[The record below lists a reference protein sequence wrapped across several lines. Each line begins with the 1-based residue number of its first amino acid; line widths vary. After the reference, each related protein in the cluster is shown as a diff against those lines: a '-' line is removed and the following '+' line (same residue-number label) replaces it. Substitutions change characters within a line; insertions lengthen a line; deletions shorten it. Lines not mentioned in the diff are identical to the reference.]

1 MTSRAK
7 IVVPP
12 VLKFGNI
19 VYSENFG
26 RGKVG
31 IIISAGFTA
40 DNKTYKAT
48 VCFFNKKNEFMKS
61 NGPLETLEA
70 NIGSPL
76 INIGSKIDDPMFKAT
91 QRRKSI
97 SEEIADDDYFK
108 DILDHTQSVPEIA
121 EQVKKIISAKEATRI
136 RPSRRSAAE
145 MLAHRYSSS
154 SDEEDEFNIVHF
166 REAEGRRS
174 RRRKSRH
181 YKKTNH
187 LRRKSNRR
195 KSQRNKK

>member
-108 DILDHTQSVPEIA
+108 DILDHTQSVPEIV
-121 EQVKKIISAKEATRI
+121 EQVKKLISAKEATRI
-136 RPSRRSAAE
+136 RPSRRSAVE

-154 SDEEDEFNIVHF
+154 SDEDDDFNIAHF

-174 RRRKSRH
+174 RRRKSRRH
-181 YKKTNH
+181 KKSK
-187 LRRKSNRR
+187 RRHRR

>member
-7 IVVPP
+7 IVVPS
-12 VLKFGNI
+12 VLNFGNI

-76 INIGSKIDDPMFKAT
+76 INIGSKIDDPMLKAT

-108 DILDHTQSVPEIA
+108 DILDYTQSVPEIA

-136 RPSRRSAAE
+136 RPSRRSVAE
-145 MLAHRYSSS
+145 MLAHRYSIS
-154 SDEEDEFNIVHF
+154 SDEDDL

-174 RRRKSRH
+174 RRRKSRRH
-181 YKKTNH
+181 KKTN
-187 LRRKSNRR
+187 RRQKSNHQKSNHR

>member
-12 VLKFGNI
+12 VLNFGNI

-31 IIISAGFTA
+31 IIIGAGFTA
-40 DNKTYKAT
+40 DKKTYKAT
-48 VCFFNKKNEFMKS
+48 VCFFNKKNEFIKS
-61 NGPLETLEA
+61 NGPLETLQT

-76 INIGSKIDDPMFKAT
+76 INIGSKIDDPTFKAT

-97 SEEIADDDYFK
+97 PEEIADDDYFK
-108 DILDHTQSVPEIA
+108 DILDHTQSVPEIV
-121 EQVKKIISAKEATRI
+121 EQVNKLISAKEATRI
-136 RPSRRSAAE
+136 RPSRRSVAE
-145 MLAHRYSSS
+145 MIAHRYSSS
-154 SDEEDEFNIVHF
+154 SDEDDY

-174 RRRKSRH
+174 RRRKSRRH
-181 YKKTNH
+181 KKSK
-187 LRRKSNRR
+187 RRHRR